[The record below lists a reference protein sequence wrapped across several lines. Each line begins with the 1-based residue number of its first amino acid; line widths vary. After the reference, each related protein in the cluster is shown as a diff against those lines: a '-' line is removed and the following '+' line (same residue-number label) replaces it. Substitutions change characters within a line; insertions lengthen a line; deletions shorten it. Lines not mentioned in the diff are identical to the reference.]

1 MAWAEW
7 TSKESN
13 VHEKPGPHKGPG
25 FFVRMNVVPA
35 RLPRIEAAQG
45 TIHPMQLIGYS
56 APQVDVSAVP
66 GLGGV
71 LSWTESTVRQT
82 ARRAVALAS
91 LIDRVGSTLDDVAEL
106 RRAAEII
113 AANLSELGASA
124 AGIDRNAGKIAEE
137 ISGLSTA
144 AQGIDIHA
152 EKLAKGI
159 DELVAILPTLQRLT
173 EIVDPLDNT
182 VMRLGRF
189 VDRIP
194 GAGRRRP

>member
-1 MAWAEW
+1 M
-7 TSKESN
+7 
-13 VHEKPGPHKGPG
+13 
-25 FFVRMNVVPA
+25 R
-35 RLPRIEAAQG
+35 
-45 TIHPMQLIGYS
+45 LIGYTS
-56 APQVDVSAVP
+56 PPVDVSAVP

-159 DELVAILPTLQRLT
+159 DELVAILPTSQRLT